1 MLLSLKLRKHHKE
14 VTVQKQNKINSVFGL
29 VILFAVVVFGNLMVN
44 NMSVRKDITEEKL
57 FTLSDGSRSILEDL
71 SEPVT
76 FKFFYS
82 KSLEGVPPQ
91 LKNYCKRVLSL
102 LSEYV
107 EASDEMNIEIIDPEP
122 DSEDEE
128 IAQRYGIK
136 GQQIAPGV
144 NFYFGLVVTNVSGE
158 EVLPYFDMSRERF
171 LEYDITRSIYLL
183 NLVGKPKVGILSSLD
198 VLGVEAPQPQFGMPP
213 MPNAPKSV
221 PPWMVTHELKKF
233 YDLQKVDVAAE
244 TIPSDLNLLVVM
256 HAKDL
261 SEKMQYAI
269 DQYVMSGKNII
280 FFVDPMYIKD
290 RQGQNQFQPP
300 KPNTSLDKIFAKW
313 GIDYS
318 ASKVTLD
325 PELAAQVR
333 TGNHPAILR
342 INNKTVS
349 KEDIV
354 TAQLS
359 SLVMLF
365 PGLVGLKDDVKD
377 VTFTAL
383 ISSSNKAKT
392 QDKMKVMY
400 SQPDSMMSGIKEE
413 EKQRAISGLFSG
425 KFKSA
430 FDKAPAGIST
440 PHIAESIEETSI
452 IVTAD
457 MDMLEDDYCM
467 QPIQIMGQVLGYRP
481 LNQNSV
487 FLSNT
492 FEKMVGNKALISLR
506 SRGKFQRPF
515 DKVTDMENK
524 AREKWKKREEE
535 LQKELNELETQI
547 NSRLKKQGQNQQII
561 LSSEDTKSIEK
572 FKEKRRA
579 VNKELRQVRKNLRGD
594 IVNLGTRLKAINILF
609 APLLVVLFGC
619 FIAFSKSRRIAG

>member
-1 MLLSLKLRKHHKE
+1 M
-14 VTVQKQNKINSVFGL
+14 QKKNKISSVFGL
-29 VILFAVVVFGNLMVN
+29 LILFAVVVFGNLMVN
-44 NMSVRKDITEEKL
+44 KISFRKDITEDKL
-57 FTLSDGSRSILEDL
+57 YTLSEGSKSILEGL

-107 EASDEMNIEIIDPEP
+107 EASDQMNLEIIDPEP
-122 DSEDEE
+122 DSEVEE

-158 EVLPYFDMSRERF
+158 EVLAYFDMSRERF

-183 NLVGKPKVGILSSLD
+183 NLVGKPKVGILSSLEI
-198 VLGVEAPQPQFGMPP
+198 LGVEAPQPQFGMPP

-221 PPWMVTHELKKF
+221 PPWMFTHELKKF
-233 YDLQKVDVAAE
+233 YDLQKVETSAD
-244 TIPSDLNLLVVM
+244 TIPTDLNLLIVM
-256 HAKDL
+256 HPTEL

-290 RQGQNQFQPP
+290 RQGGNQFQPP

-318 ASKVTLD
+318 SSKVTLD

-333 TGNHPAILR
+333 TGSHPAILR
-342 INNKTVS
+342 INNNNVS
-349 KEDIV
+349 KEDVV

-359 SLVMLF
+359 SMVMLF
-365 PGLVGLKDDVKD
+365 SGLIGLNESVTDV
-377 VTFTAL
+377 VFTPL
-383 ISSSNKAKT
+383 ISSSKKAKT

-400 SQPDSMMSGIKEE
+400 SQPDKMMSGIKEE
-413 EKQRAISGLFSG
+413 EKQRAVSGIFSG

-430 FDKAPAGIST
+430 FDKAPTGLTT
-440 PHIAESIEETSI
+440 PHIAESVEEVSI
-452 IVTAD
+452 LVTAD

-467 QPIQIMGQVLGYRP
+467 QPIQMMGQVLGYRP
-481 LNQNSV
+481 LNQNTV
-487 FLSNT
+487 FLTNAV
-492 FEKMVGNKALISLR
+492 EKMMGNKALISLR

-515 DKVTDMENK
+515 DKVTEMENN

-561 LSSEDTKSIEK
+561 LSSEDTKAIEK
-572 FKEKRRA
+572 FKESRRA
-579 VNKELRQVRKNLRGD
+579 VNRELREVRKNLRGD

-609 APLLVVLFGC
+609 APLLVIIFGC
-619 FIAFSKSRRIAG
+619 FIAFSKSRRIKA